1 MKTITV
7 KSDGNGMVMEWNLE
21 GSGRCEAGINN
32 PFLEMCLKSFAEA
45 SSIDLKLI
53 CSKDIGGE
61 ELMGAMGD
69 LFAEAVCKQC
79 MELEEYG
86 GTGSGIA
93 DDAFFPTSCK
103 LMLPGRTDW
112 VFEMVAHSMEE
123 DSRSITKFFGN
134 LSGRASLCLKFD
146 TYDFSDRYCERVFY
160 SFGRAL
166 KMAYSPARA

>member
-86 GTGSGIA
+86 GTGSGCPQHKRRQPFHHEILWESVRQGIA
-93 DDAFFPTSCK
+93 MPE
-103 LMLPGRTDW
+103 
-112 VFEMVAHSMEE
+112 V
-123 DSRSITKFFGN
+123 
-134 LSGRASLCLKFD
+134 
-146 TYDFSDRYCERVFY
+146 RY
-160 SFGRAL
+160 L
-166 KMAYSPARA
+166 

>member
-69 LFAEAVCKQC
+69 LFAEAVWNWKSMAGQEAGLQMMPFSPPAVSSCFRA
-79 MELEEYG
+79 G
-86 GTGSGIA
+86 RTGSLKWL
-93 DDAFFPTSCK
+93 PT
-103 LMLPGRTDW
+103 
-112 VFEMVAHSMEE
+112 A
-123 DSRSITKFFGN
+123 
-134 LSGRASLCLKFD
+134 
-146 TYDFSDRYCERVFY
+146 
-160 SFGRAL
+160 
-166 KMAYSPARA
+166 

>member
-7 KSDGNGMVMEWNLE
+7 KSDDNGIVMEWNLE

-32 PFLEMCLKSFAEA
+32 PFLETCLKAFAEA
-45 SSIDLKLI
+45 SSIDLKFI
-53 CSKDIGGE
+53 CSKEIGGE
-61 ELMGAMGD
+61 ELMGAVGD

-112 VFEMVAHSMEE
+112 VFEMVA
-123 DSRSITKFFGN
+123 T
-134 LSGRASLCLKFD
+134 A
-146 TYDFSDRYCERVFY
+146 
-160 SFGRAL
+160 
-166 KMAYSPARA
+166 